1 MKTVLLINSPLHEKP
16 SATQDRYIPP
26 FGLYYIAAELR
37 KQNINVIVRDCVFE
51 GISIDN
57 LVKEINTERYNYV
70 GINIFSM
77 NIHIVQKIV
86 DRIDDSIPIQI
97 GGLIVEAVYQD
108 IIAWSAK
115 NRLIMVIGEGEYITA
130 DLVNDTVKENAIY
143 KNGNRE
149 VYKVSKESIYFP
161 IDISKTELPFLEL
174 SKYYCRNKYN
184 LIEGHMIASRGCI
197 YNCAFCGGANLR
209 NADIT
214 VRYLSKDNIK
224 SCISQL
230 VNLGVECVRLLDD
243 LFLANRQHIEE
254 AIDIFNHFSVRWRAM
269 AHVKSLLPNA
279 DLFPALKASGCIE
292 LFIGIESGS
301 PEIRKFINKAGSI
314 NEIRQTVKKLLDA
327 GINVKGY
334 FMYGF
339 PEETI
344 EQMKQTYELA
354 DELSSYSSSR
364 ALFTTS
370 VFEFR
375 PYHGTFLFDY
385 IIKKYGYVKEY
396 TKNVALDCIEN
407 RKQFNF
413 NAGNFSNVESSVM
426 NNFIIKTNCLNNTGT
441 IKSCTRCNLYKYQT
455 PLIDNYKIS
464 NVMWVGLSAKIMCD
478 YMNSVPLDIS
488 TSTGELIH
496 EVEDCFENVQFYK
509 SNIVKCAPLD
519 NDGKLR
525 YPTKKEIDICLSNL
539 LLEIKLVR
547 PRIIFLLGKQVS
559 DAISQYYSVPFS
571 KVTSYNVPSYKIG
584 DALYIPVFHPSYINV
599 YKKSDRKKYIDS
611 LKQIIAKELQVT
623 YKNHADQSE
632 SSMKQISIFDYFEQ

>member
-16 SATQDRYIPP
+16 LTTQDRYIPP

-37 KQNINVIVRDCVFE
+37 KQNMKVIVRDCVFE
-51 GISIDN
+51 GISIDD

-77 NIHIVQKIV
+77 NIHIVRKIV

-108 IIAWSAK
+108 IIEWSAK

-143 KNGNRE
+143 KNDNRE
-149 VYKVSKESIYFP
+149 VYKVTRESVYFP

-174 SKYYCRNKYN
+174 SKYYYRNKYN

-209 NADIT
+209 NTGMT
-214 VRYLSKDNIK
+214 VRYLSKEKIK
-224 SCISQL
+224 SCVTQL

-269 AHVKSLLPNA
+269 AHVKSLLSNA

-301 PEIRKFINKAGSI
+301 PEIRKSINKTGSI
-314 NEIRQTVKKLLDA
+314 DEIKETVKKLLDA
-327 GINVKGY
+327 GINIKGY

-344 EQMKQTYELA
+344 EQMKQTYDLA

-375 PYHGTFLFDY
+375 PYHGTILFDY

-396 TKNVALDCIEN
+396 TKNMALDCIEN
-407 RKQFNF
+407 RTQFNF
-413 NAGNFSNVESSVM
+413 NAGNFSNVDSSVL

-441 IKSCTRCNLYKYQT
+441 IKSCTRCNLYKHQT

-464 NVMWVGLSAKIMCD
+464 DVMWVGLSAKIMCD

-525 YPTKKEIDICLSNL
+525 YPTKKEINICLSNL
-539 LLEIKLVR
+539 LLEIELVR
-547 PRIIFLLGKQVS
+547 PRIIFLLGKQVA

-571 KVTSYNVPSYKIG
+571 KVTSYNVSSYKIG
-584 DALYIPVFHPSYINV
+584 NLVYIPVFHPSYINV
-599 YKKSDRKKYIDS
+599 YKKPDRKNYIES
-611 LKQIIAKELQVT
+611 LKQLIAKELQVT
-623 YKNHADQSE
+623 YKNHTDRSE
-632 SSMKQISIFDYFEQ
+632 SSMKQISIFDYLGQ